1 MQCTSF
7 QHCRKILLVNNIKK
21 NIIQDFL
28 SNSSNCTGS
37 ETSSYNSECNDEEE
51 IALAIQ
57 AAELAS
63 RNEARSRFRSSSDL
77 IHRLFVCIAG
87 KFLIIFVL
95 NKILHF
101 KMMANLMTLFTAF
114 EPVYKILLRGGQW
127 LIGKML
133 DLGLKCH

>member
-1 MQCTSF
+1 MKWDQVGQVGHGISTA
-7 QHCRKILLVNNIKK
+7 LVNNIKK

-28 SNSSNCTGS
+28 SNSSNCTSS

-101 KMMANLMTLFTAF
+101 KMMANLMTL
-114 EPVYKILLRGGQW
+114 LLHLSQC
-127 LIGKML
+127 IKF
-133 DLGLKCH
+133 C

>member
-1 MQCTSF
+1 MYKCNVLLSNIVERY
-7 QHCRKILLVNNIKK
+7 CWLIILKK

-87 KFLIIFVL
+87 K
-95 NKILHF
+95 
-101 KMMANLMTLFTAF
+101 LF
-114 EPVYKILLRGGQW
+114 
-127 LIGKML
+127 
-133 DLGLKCH
+133 